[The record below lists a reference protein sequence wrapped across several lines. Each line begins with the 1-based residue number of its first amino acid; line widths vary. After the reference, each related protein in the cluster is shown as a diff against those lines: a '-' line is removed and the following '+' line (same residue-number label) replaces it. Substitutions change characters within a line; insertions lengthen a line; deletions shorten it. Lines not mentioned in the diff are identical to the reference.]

1 MADIGH
7 EKTDDIIDELEKKI
21 RKEYEQANKEVQQKV
36 DNYFARFKVKDA
48 KKQAEVLAGT
58 LSQKDYEEWRYGQM
72 CVGERW
78 KDLKDQLAKDYVN
91 VNNIARS
98 TAEGYAPEVYALNH
112 NFAAY
117 QVQHDAKMDISWTLY
132 NREAVEYL
140 MRDDPQLL
148 PFLGTH
154 SPTAEKLRERM
165 DLLWNRQ
172 HINSAITQGILQGEP
187 IPKIAK
193 RLERVTNMNT
203 AAAVR
208 NARTM
213 MTSAENKGRQDA
225 YNRLKE
231 KGIDLQEVWMATLD
245 GRTRHSHRA
254 LHGTYK
260 DPKSGEYANGL
271 RYPGDPMGEPEE
283 IYNCRCCEIAEVE
296 GVKVGAPNYSPDM
309 DKMTFDEWLKGGSGH
324 PTWVEEAVPPIQMRR
339 YLNFTDYANTLP
351 DSKKQEFQSMLI
363 QEAISSGKYDV
374 NGYWQDYVFG
384 RERNDKLNAF
394 VEGKEY
400 VEANTAEQ
408 INWRERFDKLGI
420 REMLRIMPKED
431 REKLQQAFKADADS
445 RNMFY
450 GEYLTRLQNG
460 KIENEEVFK
469 LMDQLTTDEMFSNP
483 GAMMML
489 GRLSESNI
497 ASIPLTKIQE
507 SKSFDQF
514 VKDVGGGDKTSG
526 SCVSLSMCYAANEAG
541 YDVRDFRG
549 GESRDFFA
557 RNCNNLAKM
566 GGDSS
571 VIIKTDKPVKDT
583 MELLKTI
590 DTDRDYMLGAG
601 KHMAIVRKHEDGSM
615 EYLELQ
621 SAYSNGWADLNGKV
635 LNKRFGA
642 PKSSK
647 YLYETELIPVDEII
661 ENPRFAEVCSYIN
674 TDIGAQKKGLSGYER

>member
-36 DNYFARFKVKDA
+36 DKYFARFKVKDA

-187 IPKIAK
+187 IPRIAK

-296 GVKVGAPNYSPDM
+296 GVKVGAPNYSP
-309 DKMTFDEWLKGGSGH
+309 KMENMSFDEWLKGGSGH

-339 YLNFTDYANTLP
+339 YLNFTDYMSTL
-351 DSKKQEFQSMLI
+351 DGKDLRTFQDILY
-363 QEAISSGKYDV
+363 QDAFKSGNYDI
-374 NGYWQDYVFG
+374 NSYWQDYIFG
-384 RERNDKLNAF
+384 REQNERLNEFINRGEDQNTQQVINYDKLFMNVKGLPDDFKQKMGQILSESKHESAKALYAKYADQLVCKDPNLKGGAYFSSGLGVFMNIADVADGDSIHTPYQTAF
-394 VEGKEY
+394 HEFGHMMDWLMNNRNNWKYASTLEYEGVTLMDCLKEDFKELKQTLG
-400 VEANTAEQ
+400 VTRREDV
-408 INWRERFDKLGI
+408 IPILRRERLSKLTTGNVSDI
-420 REMLRIMPKED
+420 LEKFTGKSYPLGVGHGVTYHKREGATEKEFWAEVLDSSVANQEAYEYMERIFPRGVNWVWKV
-431 REKLQQAFKADADS
+431 
-445 RNMFY
+445 
-450 GEYLTRLQNG
+450 
-460 KIENEEVFK
+460 IENE
-469 LMDQLTTDEMFSNP
+469 
-483 GAMMML
+483 
-489 GRLSESNI
+489 
-497 ASIPLTKIQE
+497 
-507 SKSFDQF
+507 
-514 VKDVGGGDKTSG
+514 
-526 SCVSLSMCYAANEAG
+526 
-541 YDVRDFRG
+541 
-549 GESRDFFA
+549 
-557 RNCNNLAKM
+557 
-566 GGDSS
+566 
-571 VIIKTDKPVKDT
+571 
-583 MELLKTI
+583 
-590 DTDRDYMLGAG
+590 
-601 KHMAIVRKHEDGSM
+601 
-615 EYLELQ
+615 
-621 SAYSNGWADLNGKV
+621 
-635 LNKRFGA
+635 
-642 PKSSK
+642 
-647 YLYETELIPVDEII
+647 
-661 ENPRFAEVCSYIN
+661 
-674 TDIGAQKKGLSGYER
+674 IGI